1 MHQLALYGQIR
12 KDDHHRMLQQLAG
25 FTRMQPQHVREV
37 RLVFKARQ
45 PFGLDLVQSIGA
57 SNLASQQ
64 QQDLQ
69 RVKHMLNAGLYYVHL
84 VGEVLPGKKVKRT
97 ENEDVA
103 MTDVNTSSEAEPPM
117 VRWSLDFKD
126 TPEAG
131 KQPVSSRLIS
141 RTPMEEGNLTQFLDN
156 FGYE

>member
-25 FTRMQPQHVREV
+25 FTRMQPRHVREV

-84 VGEVLPGKKVKRT
+84 VGEVLPGKNVKRT
-97 ENEDVA
+97 VTEDVA
-103 MTDVNTSSEAEPPM
+103 MTDVNTSSEAELPI

-131 KQPVSSRLIS
+131 KQPVSLRLIS
-141 RTPMEEGNLTQFLDN
+141 RTPMEDGNLTQFLDN